1 MGKKKSNNHLDEE
14 EVLDQIEEEM
24 GQKLNA
30 EATEDAKPEIEP
42 DVPICFDAPTR
53 AEAQAKVRELKMKA
67 ASIGLCHMVS
77 TPILFIKK
85 DYLDEGHF
93 SVKLTFT
100 K

>member
-1 MGKKKSNNHLDEE
+1 MGKKKSNIDEE
-14 EVLDQIEEEM
+14 EVFDQIGEELE
-24 GQKLNA
+24 QELKE
-30 EATEDAKPEIEP
+30 EATEDAKPEFEP
-42 DVPICFDAPTR
+42 NVPICFDASTR

-67 ASIGLCHMVS
+67 ASIGLCNMVS

>member
-1 MGKKKSNNHLDEE
+1 MGKKKSNIDEE
-14 EVLDQIEEEM
+14 EVLAQKGEELE
-24 GQKLNA
+24 QELKA

-67 ASIGLCHMVS
+67 ASIGLCQMVS
-77 TPILFIKK
+77 TPILFIKN

-93 SVKLTFT
+93 SVKLTFM

>member
-1 MGKKKSNNHLDEE
+1 MGKKKSNIDEE
-14 EVLDQIEEEM
+14 EVLDQIGKEM
-24 GQKLNA
+24 EQELQA
-30 EATEDAKPEIEP
+30 EATEGAKPEIEP
-42 DVPICFDAPTR
+42 NVPICFDASTR
-53 AEAQAKVRELKMKA
+53 VEAQEKVRELKMKA
-67 ASIGLCHMVS
+67 ASIGLCQMVS

>member
-1 MGKKKSNNHLDEE
+1 MGKKKSNNDEE
-14 EVLDQIEEEM
+14 EVLAQIGEELE
-24 GQKLNA
+24 QELKE

-42 DVPICFDAPTR
+42 DVPVCFDAPTR

-67 ASIGLCHMVS
+67 ASIGLCQMVS
-77 TPILFIKK
+77 TPILFIKN

-93 SVKLTFT
+93 RVKLTFM

>member
-1 MGKKKSNNHLDEE
+1 MSKKKQSNPDEQ
-14 EVLDQIEEEM
+14 EVLEQIGEEIE
-24 GQKLNA
+24 QELKA
-30 EATEDAKPEIEP
+30 EAAEDANPEIEP
-42 DVPICFDAPTR
+42 NVPICFDATTR
-53 AEAQAKVRELKMKA
+53 TEAQAKVRELKMKA
-67 ASIGLCHMVS
+67 ASIGLCNMVS